1 VTLAFDEYAGTRDD
15 EAPLAESVAKIL
27 GTGHRTVRISR
38 DTFAELLH
46 DFLDCMDQPTTDGLN
61 TYLVSYA
68 AKKQGLKVALS
79 GLGGDELLG
88 GYPSFRQ
95 IPRLVKWGRHL
106 PSSKA
111 LARHLRNAL
120 RSLGLKRVSPKLVGL
135 LSHSRDIPNA
145 YFLRRALHLEEELVD
160 GLDERTL
167 SEGLHR
173 LSTLSSV
180 GQTVDTLAAAEV
192 TDHAQIAALESA
204 WYMRNQLLRD
214 TDWSSMAHGL
224 EVRLPYV
231 DPVVLR
237 RLGPAIASPAPPCKA
252 ALAGC
257 SAKLPVAVLER
268 AKTGFTTPVN
278 KWMHSLMG
286 VSSRGLR
293 GWAEHV
299 EAQFRD
305 KPVAYPQTVTPVA

>member
-1 VTLAFDEYAGTRDD
+1 VIAALASELGANISTVTLAFDEYAGTRDD

-173 LSTLSSV
+173 LSTPLKPGELRELMMESVRYHLIADVPVGVFLSA
-180 GQTVDTLAAAEV
+180 GLARLWFASAGFEILA
-192 TDHAQIAALESA
+192 DRRFLESV
-204 WYMRNQLLRD
+204 L
-214 TDWSSMAHGL
+214 T
-224 EVRLPYV
+224 RL
-231 DPVVLR
+231 
-237 RLGPAIASPAPPCKA
+237 
-252 ALAGC
+252 
-257 SAKLPVAVLER
+257 
-268 AKTGFTTPVN
+268 
-278 KWMHSLMG
+278 
-286 VSSRGLR
+286 
-293 GWAEHV
+293 
-299 EAQFRD
+299 
-305 KPVAYPQTVTPVA
+305 